1 MFLED
6 VMDSTRHPPVVVG
19 LDDSPHGRAAVDHA
33 AAIAH
38 RKGLPLRLVHA
49 IEPVPYGDGLAG
61 WSLDVPLSRV
71 RAGEQ
76 LMAEMTA
83 RVSTAYPDLTVTTR
97 QEHSFPDALLLT
109 ESESAALLV
118 LGSRGSG
125 GFSDLLVGST
135 SLHLSTKASCPV
147 MAVRE
152 PEDPMVPRH
161 GIVVGVDGSLEAS
174 DALEFA
180 LNEARET
187 GDPLTAVL
195 AYSDPALLGAKVLLP
210 LVRQQLDDALTGW
223 SEKYPDVRLDRQ
235 TVCDH
240 PVSALL
246 DQSVGAR
253 LLVVGSRG
261 RGPVRSLLGSVSH
274 GVLHHGHVPVA
285 IVHRAHHDDA

>member
-1 MFLED
+1 
-6 VMDSTRHPPVVVG
+6 MDSIRHLPVVVG
-19 LDDSPHGRAAVDHA
+19 LDDSPHGRAAIDLA
-33 AAIAH
+33 AATAR

-49 IEPVPYGDGLAG
+49 LEPVPYGDGLAG
-61 WSLDVPLSRV
+61 WTQDVPSQRQQ
-71 RAGEQ
+71 AGET
-76 LMAEMTA
+76 LMADAERHVRT
-83 RVSTAYPDLTVTTR
+83 TYPDLSVTTR
-97 QEHSFPDALLLT
+97 MERSYPDALLLT

-125 GFSDLLVGST
+125 GFADLRVGST
-135 SLHLSTKASCPV
+135 TLHVSSRAGCPV
-147 MAVRE
+147 IAVRE
-152 PEDPMVPRH
+152 PEDPLVPRH
-161 GIVVGVDGSLEAS
+161 GIVVGVDGSPEAS
-174 DALEFA
+174 VALEFA
-180 LNEARET
+180 LHEARET

-223 SEKYPDVRLDRQ
+223 AEKYPDVRLDRQ

-261 RGPVRSLLGSVSH
+261 RGLVRSLLGSVSH
-274 GVLHHGHVPVA
+274 GVLHHSHVPVA
-285 IVHRAHHDDA
+285 VVHRMR